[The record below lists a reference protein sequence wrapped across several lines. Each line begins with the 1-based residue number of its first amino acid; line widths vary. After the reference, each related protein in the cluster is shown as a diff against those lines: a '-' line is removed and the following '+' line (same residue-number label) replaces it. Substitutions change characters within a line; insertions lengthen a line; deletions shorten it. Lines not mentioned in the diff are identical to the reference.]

1 MTCSTLDTK
10 LSVNSDKSDEE
21 PCELAAK
28 QNWRNKNDKKIKRTY
43 LDACPGWDTSNI
55 NKNVLR

>member
-1 MTCSTLDTK
+1 MKNL
-10 LSVNSDKSDEE
+10 
-21 PCELAAK
+21 ELAAK